1 MNKLLL
7 PFFMLLLLICSTA
20 WAQTRKISGKVTEK
34 LNNQPIPGVSVGVKG
49 TAIATSTNDKGEFN
63 MSVPATGN
71 VILQARFIGYKTAE
85 LTLGSQTKVTFSLD
99 EDVNALKEVN
109 VVNVGYGTV
118 SREALTGSV
127 SSLRADQIKDIP
139 INSAEQLLAGRLAG
153 VQVTATDG
161 APGTGVQIRVRGGNS
176 ITQDNGPLY
185 IVDGVQVENALKSM
199 SPQDIETIDVLKD
212 AASTAIY
219 GARGANGVVVITT
232 KSGKKGKTRISYN
245 GFVGAGKMLGKLEV
259 LDAPD
264 YLKYQYERNRGNVL
278 DSTGFAKNFGPYD
291 TLGVYRNKGTDWQQ
305 EVFGRVALQQTHN
318 LGINGGDE
326 KINYNLS
333 VTSNGQDGVMIN
345 SDYDRKLLSFKMDIK
360 PNDKFR
366 SGFTVRYTDEKI
378 NGAGV
383 SSPGLARDN
392 FLKNTLAYRPIDTK
406 DGTDIDFYDAQYLS
420 AADLRNP
427 LVNANAVY
435 RKTFGKRY
443 NLSGY
448 LSYAI
453 TRELVARVTVG
464 YDNNNNRTDNF
475 YSEITGQA
483 SLFAGMPIASILT
496 NVSNTLNNSNTL
508 TYTKRGFKKHHD
520 FDFLIGQESYQTR
533 GQQFNAETR
542 YFPIGIDAQKAL
554 SNMNLGNPPSGQ
566 AQPRPTTN
574 NVTARTLS
582 YFSRINYAYDK
593 KYLLTLTGR
602 ADGSSKF
609 VEGKRWGYFPSAAF
623 AWRISEESFTKSIKP
638 VLSDA
643 KLRLSFGSTGNN
655 RISDFSYLPLYSSS
669 TYYGLNDQLVPGL
682 VPSQLAN
689 PNVKWETTLSRNLGL
704 DLSFFNNRVQLT
716 TDIYYNTTKDLL
728 LQNPIPQTSG
738 YTQQTQNIASTS
750 NRGLEFQ
757 LSGTIVQKKDFN
769 YSINYNMSFNRN
781 RVDKLND
788 GITSKGYA
796 SGWDTNTGNDYLVEV
811 GKPLGQMYGYRSDG
825 FYKVS
830 DFTFDPVTKVYTLKS
845 DVPSFFGVTRS
856 SIQPGTMKLKDL
868 GGAIKNP
875 DGSPAIHTDEDRTV
889 IGNAAP
895 NFTGGLNQQFSYKNW
910 DMSIFVNFSVGNDI
924 YNANKIELTNARLKG
939 PNLLSITNGRFRT
952 IDDNGVYI
960 YNDPAKLEALNQNA
974 TIWRPYE
981 NSPLFTDWAVEDGSF
996 LRINNITLGY
1006 TLPQQLLKKVKIN
1019 SLRFYATVN
1028 NLATITGYS
1037 GFDPEV
1043 NTRTNGG
1050 LTPGV
1055 DYSAYP
1061 RSRTIIFGL
1070 NLSL

>member
-7 PFFMLLLLICSTA
+7 PIFMLLLICSTA
-20 WAQTRKISGKVTEK
+20 RAQTRQVTGRVTDNLTKE
-34 LNNQPIPGVSVGVKG
+34 PIPGVSITVKG
-49 TAIATSTNDKGEFN
+49 GRTVGSTDSKGLYKI
-63 MSVPATGN
+63 SIPASGT
-71 VILQARFIGYKTAE
+71 VVLVARYVGYKSDE
-85 LTLGSQTKVTFSLD
+85 VTVTTQSEINFSML
-99 EDVNALKEVN
+99 EDISSLNEVQI
-109 VVNVGYGTV
+109 NVGYGTV
-118 SREALTGSV
+118 SKDALTGSV

-161 APGTGVQIRVRGGNS
+161 APGTNVQIRVRGGTS
-176 ITQDNGPLY
+176 ITQDNSPLY
-185 IVDGVQVENALKSM
+185 IVDGVQVENALRSL

-219 GARGANGVVVITT
+219 GARGANGVVLITT
-232 KSGKKGKTRISYN
+232 KSGKSGRTTVSYN
-245 GFVGAGKMLGKLEV
+245 GFIGAGRVLGKLDV
-259 LDAPD
+259 LDAVD
-264 YLKYQYERNRGNVL
+264 YLKYQYERSRGSEV
-278 DSTGFAKNFGPYD
+278 DSASFVQNYGPYD
-291 TLGVYRNKGTDWQQ
+291 TLEVYRNKGRDWQE
-305 EVFGRVALQQTHN
+305 EVFGSVALQQTHN
-318 LGINGGDE
+318 LSINGGDQ

-333 VTSNGQDGVMIN
+333 LTGNGQDGVMIN
-345 SDYDRKLLSFKMDIK
+345 SDYNRKLLSFKMEIK

-366 SGFTVRYTDEKI
+366 TGFTVRYNDERI

-392 FLKNTLAYRPIDTK
+392 FLKNTLAYRPISSKNGD
-406 DGTDIDFYDAQYLS
+406 DIDFYDQQYLA

-427 LVNANAVY
+427 VINATAVY
-435 RKTFGKRY
+435 RKAFSKRY

-448 LSYAI
+448 LSYAFTKDI
-453 TRELVARVTVG
+453 VGRVTVG
-464 YDNNNNRTDNF
+464 YDNNNTRTNNF

-483 SLFAGMPIASILT
+483 ALFSGMPIASILT
-496 NVSNTLNNSNTL
+496 GATNTFNNSNTL
-508 TYTKRGFKKHHD
+508 TYTKRDINKHHD
-520 FDFLIGQESYQTR
+520 FDFLIGQEIYQNSS
-533 GQQFNAETR
+533 QQFNAETR
-542 YFPIGIDAQKAL
+542 YFPIGISPEKAL

-574 NVTARTLS
+574 NATARS
-582 YFSRINYAYDK
+582 FSFFSRINYAYDK
-593 KYLLTLTGR
+593 KYLITLTGR

-609 VEGKRWGYFPSAAF
+609 MEGSRWGYFPSAAL
-623 AWRISEESFTKSIKP
+623 AWRLSEEDFAQSFKS

-643 KLRLSFGSTGNN
+643 KIRLSVGSTGNN
-655 RISDFSYLPLYSSS
+655 RINDFTFLPLYASN
-669 TYYGLNDQLVPGL
+669 TYYGLNDQLVPGV
-682 VPSQLAN
+682 VPTQLAN
-689 PNVKWETTLSRNLGL
+689 PYVKWETSLSRNLGA
-704 DLSFFNNRVQLT
+704 DVSFFNNRIQLT
-716 TDIYYNTTKDLL
+716 TDVYYNTTKDLL

-738 YTQQTQNIASTS
+738 YSQQTQNIASTS
-750 NRGLEFQ
+750 NRGLEIQ
-757 LSGTIVQKKDFN
+757 LSGVVTQSKTFT
-769 YSINYNMSFNRN
+769 YSVNYNMSFNRN
-781 RVDKLND
+781 RVEKLND
-788 GITSKGYA
+788 GITRKGYA
-796 SGWDTNTGNDYLVEV
+796 SGWETNTGEDYLVEV
-811 GKPLGQMYGYRSDG
+811 GKPLGQMYGYKSDG

-830 DFTFDPVTKVYTLKS
+830 DFTYNPTTRAYTLKPEI
-845 DVPSFFGVTRS
+845 PSFFGVTRS

-868 GGAIKNP
+868 GGNIKNP

-895 NFTGGLNQQFSYKNW
+895 KFTGGLNQQFNYKNW
-910 DMSIFVNFSVGNDI
+910 DMSVFVNFSVGNDI
-924 YNANKIELTNARLKG
+924 YNANKIELTNARLRG
-939 PNLLSITNGRFRT
+939 PNMLAITKGRFKT
-952 IDDNGVYI
+952 IDDSGVSI
-960 YNDPAKLEALNQNA
+960 YNDPAKLEAFNQNA
-974 TIWRPYE
+974 TLWRPYE
-981 NSPLFTDWAVEDGSF
+981 NSALFTDWAVEDGSF

-1006 TLPQQLLKKVKIN
+1006 TLPQNLLDRIKMR

>member
-7 PFFMLLLLICSTA
+7 PFFMLLLISGTA
-20 WAQTRKISGKVTEK
+20 WAQSRQVTGQVTDNLTKE
-34 LNNQPIPGVSVGVKG
+34 PVPGVSITLKG
-49 TAIATSTNDKGEFN
+49 TGTVVSTDSRGLYRIT
-63 MSVPATGN
+63 VPATGT
-71 VILQARFIGYKTAE
+71 VILLARYVGYKSDETAVGTRSE
-85 LTLGSQTKVTFSLD
+85 INFSLL
-99 EDVNALKEVN
+99 EDISSLNEVQI
-109 VVNVGYGTV
+109 NVGYGTV

-161 APGTGVQIRVRGGNS
+161 APGTNVQIKVRGGTS
-176 ITQDNGPLY
+176 ITQDNSPLY
-185 IVDGVQVENALKSM
+185 IVDGVQVENALRSL
-199 SPQDIETIDVLKD
+199 SPQDIESIDVLKD

-219 GARGANGVVVITT
+219 GARGANGVVLITT
-232 KSGKKGKTRISYN
+232 KSGKSGRTTVNYN
-245 GFVGAGKMLGKLEV
+245 GFFGAGKVLGKLDV
-259 LDAPD
+259 LDAVD
-264 YLKYQYERNRGNVL
+264 YLKYQYERNRGSVV
-278 DSTGFAKNFGPYD
+278 DSTNFVSNFGPYD
-291 TLGVYRNKGTDWQQ
+291 TLGVYRDKGRDWQE

-318 LGINGGDE
+318 LSINGGDE

-333 VTSNGQDGVMIN
+333 LTSNGQDGVMIN
-345 SDYDRKLLSFKMDIK
+345 SDYDRKLLSFKLDLK

-366 SGFTVRYTDEKI
+366 SGFTVRYNDERI

-392 FLKNTLAYRPIDTK
+392 FLKNTLAYRPISSKNGD
-406 DGTDIDFYDAQYLS
+406 DIDFYDQQYLS
-420 AADLRNP
+420 VADLRNP
-427 LVNANAVY
+427 VINATAVY
-435 RKTFGKRY
+435 RKTLSKRY

-448 LSYAI
+448 LSYAFTKDI
-453 TRELVARVTVG
+453 VGRVTVG
-464 YDNNNNRTDNF
+464 YDNNNTRTNNF

-483 SLFAGMPIASILT
+483 ALFSGMPIASILT
-496 NVSNTLNNSNTL
+496 GATNTLNNSNTL
-508 TYTKRGFKKHHD
+508 TYTKRGFKTHHD
-520 FDFLIGQESYQTR
+520 FDFLVGQEIYQTTS
-533 GQQFNAETR
+533 QQFNAETR
-542 YFPIGIDAQKAL
+542 YFPIGISADKAL
-554 SNMNLGNPPSGQ
+554 SNMNLGNPPPGQ

-574 NVTARTLS
+574 NVTAKS
-582 YFSRINYAYDK
+582 FSFFSRINYAYDK
-593 KYLLTLTGR
+593 KYLITITGR

-609 VEGKRWGYFPSAAF
+609 MEGSRWGYFPSAAL
-623 AWRISEESFTKSIKP
+623 AWRISEESFAKSVKSVI
-638 VLSDA
+638 SDA
-643 KLRLSFGSTGNN
+643 KIRLSVGSTGNN

-669 TYYGLNDQLVPGL
+669 TYYGLNDQLVPGV

-689 PNVKWETTLSRNLGL
+689 PYVKWETSLSRNLGT
-704 DLSFFNNRVQLT
+704 DLSFFNNRIQFTADL
-716 TDIYYNTTKDLL
+716 YYNTTKDLL

-750 NRGLEFQ
+750 NRGLELQ
-757 LSGTIVQKKDFN
+757 LSGVIAQSKTFT
-769 YSINYNMSFNRN
+769 YSANYNMSFNKN
-781 RVDKLND
+781 RVEKLNN

-811 GKPLGQMYGYRSDG
+811 GKPLGQMYGYKSDG
-825 FYKVS
+825 FYQVS
-830 DFTFDPVTKVYTLKS
+830 DFTYNATTAAYTLKPEI
-845 DVPSFFGVTRS
+845 PSFFGVTRS

-868 GGAIKNP
+868 GGVIRNP

-895 NFTGGLNQQFSYKNW
+895 DFTGGLNQQFTYKNW
-910 DMSIFVNFSVGNDI
+910 DMSVFVNFSVGNDI
-924 YNANKIELTNARLKG
+924 YNANKIELTNARLNG

-952 IDDNGVYI
+952 IDENGKSI
-960 YNDPAKLEALNQNA
+960 YNDPAKLEAFNQNA

-981 NSPLFTDWAVEDGSF
+981 NSALFTDWAVEDGSF

-1006 TLPQQLLKKVKIN
+1006 TLPQNLLQRVKIR
-1019 SLRFYATVN
+1019 SLRVYATVN

-1037 GFDPEV
+1037 GYDPEV